1 MFKRIFWTVII
12 VSFFVV
18 LIFGYFQKDNLNR
31 FISEKMQEQTTAR
44 EFISGEVLIDSL
56 YNYVQNGLNYKFTLL
71 EFGSTG
77 CTICKQMEPILEE
90 VRTSKSAK
98 INVVFLNTM
107 YPENQSLVKYFGISA
122 IPMQVLLDNQGN
134 TFFKHYGFISTQE
147 ILSKTSER

>member
-1 MFKRIFWTVII
+1 MFKRIFWAVII

-107 YPENQSLVKYFGISA
+107 YPENQS
-122 IPMQVLLDNQGN
+122 
-134 TFFKHYGFISTQE
+134 
-147 ILSKTSER
+147 